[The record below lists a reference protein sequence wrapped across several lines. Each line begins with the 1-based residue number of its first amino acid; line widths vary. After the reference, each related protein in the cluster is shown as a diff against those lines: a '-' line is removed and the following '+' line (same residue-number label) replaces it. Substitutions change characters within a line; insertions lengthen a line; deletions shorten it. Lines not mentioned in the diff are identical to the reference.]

1 MIATAQNK
9 HLDVDNAMLST
20 CDTCLSNKQHTEHVI
35 TLYNVVYTVGNP
47 LDQLVLCCQGIYMGV
62 LLIKKYII
70 REVTL
75 FNSYSIRNTL
85 TCFWVKTWILL

>member
-35 TLYNVVYTVGNP
+35 TLYNVVYTVGKSSRSVSIMLSGYLYGSVVN
-47 LDQLVLCCQGIYMGV
+47 
-62 LLIKKYII
+62 KK
-70 REVTL
+70 
-75 FNSYSIRNTL
+75 NTL
-85 TCFWVKTWILL
+85 